1 MARRGDVVENP
12 LTGERVTFLETVG
25 DTGGDLLRFEYALPP
40 GWFVPA
46 HIHPRQEERHEVLSG
61 TLRGRVGGQERDYG
75 EGRVVV
81 GPPGVP
87 HAWRNPSEEE
97 ELLLVSELR
106 PALHMEDLLEL
117 GSLIMGDLKRDKI
130 GAPKHLLRLAV
141 LTSEAKED
149 FYFTQRHIQASLAL
163 FGALGSLGRL
173 LGYEASREAVGRS
186 EGRGRLSPEAVGGV
200 ALVAALA
207 LLVLRRR
214 GRLRTR

>member
-1 MARRGDVVENP
+1 MGK
-12 LTGERVTFLETVG
+12 
-25 DTGGDLLRFEYALPP
+25 
-40 GWFVPA
+40 
-46 HIHPRQEERHEVLSG
+46 EERHEVLSG

-75 EGRVVV
+75 EGQVAV

-87 HAWRNPSEEE
+87 HAWRNPSDEED
-97 ELLLVSELR
+97 LLLVSELE

-141 LTSEAKED
+141 LTSEAKDD
-149 FYFTQRHIQASLAL
+149 FYFTQTPIQAPLTL
-163 FGALGSLGRL
+163 FAALGSVGRL

-186 EGRGRLSPEAVGGV
+186 GGRGGLSPKVAAGV
-200 ALVAALA
+200 ALAALA

-214 GRLRTR
+214 SSLRTG